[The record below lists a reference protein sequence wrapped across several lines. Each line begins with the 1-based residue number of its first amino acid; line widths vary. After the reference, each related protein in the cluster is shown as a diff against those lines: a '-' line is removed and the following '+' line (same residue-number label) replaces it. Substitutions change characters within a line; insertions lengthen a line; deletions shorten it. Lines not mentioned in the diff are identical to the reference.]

1 MKKTMTPQML
11 RQIKSFWKWFGQ
23 NEIQIVE
30 AFTVNS
36 KHDEV
41 FNHLNRKISYVSKR
55 IGFILVGR
63 KSNDEKVKM
72 IITAHGYRKLY
83 PKVNALID
91 NAPKSIHW
99 DFQAFIKPH
108 EDIEIFKQGL
118 DNPYIFQDFELKT
131 SELYFKPLEFNT
143 FQKKMKIVVY
153 LKNYKYHFDNN
164 AIDEAIYIIIQD
176 LVGEEN
182 FKKTI
187 SLVQLAQLPE
197 NPQFLIHLYE
207 LQEYIDLLNNLN
219 RRVKIEI

>member
-11 RQIKSFWKWFGQ
+11 RQIKSFWKWFER
-23 NEIQIVE
+23 NENQIMV
-30 AFTVNS
+30 AFKLNL

-41 FNHLNRKISYVSKR
+41 FNLIDKKLSYVSKR
-55 IGFILVGR
+55 IGFIFIGR
-63 KSNDEKVKM
+63 NSNSGKIKL

-83 PKVNALID
+83 PKVNALIN